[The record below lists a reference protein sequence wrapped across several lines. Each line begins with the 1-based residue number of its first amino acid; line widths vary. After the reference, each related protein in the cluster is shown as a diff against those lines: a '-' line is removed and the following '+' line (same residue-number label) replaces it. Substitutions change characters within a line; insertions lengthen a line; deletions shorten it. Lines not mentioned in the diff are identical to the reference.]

1 MPNIWHPLEGA
12 QNSDLGEK
20 RFLFKF
26 FNEVDIHRV
35 LTEAL
40 WTFNSH
46 LLIAHMIQENE
57 DPLSIPLVYSDW
69 WVQIHDLPPGFFRE
83 SVTVQ
88 FGNFIGKF
96 LEYDMKQLSNGYKSF
111 LRIRVK
117 IDVRKLLKR
126 RKKIMISESN
136 FTYAKFKYEK
146 LTLFCFLCGCL
157 GHRDSFCPM
166 RLQCGIQEVE
176 VGWDL
181 TLRAQPRRATTVNN
195 IWLREE
201 GEIIFLE
208 RIELSSNWAKIQGTI
223 MREDHEFDCNHFLG
237 INLEGSKFEFNYSQ
251 KQESRPIIGGDLLP
265 RKGQQLESNLNCGEL
280 IKGLEDVRPRNG
292 LNLPKMDCELEN
304 DPIASEERNK
314 RQRFD
319 SLTSNVSIIPD
330 SFEVTD
336 GQFAHFKTLLA
347 IFNGYA
353 DRKK

>member
-1 MPNIWHPLEGA
+1 
-12 QNSDLGEK
+12 
-20 RFLFKF
+20 
-26 FNEVDIHRV
+26 
-35 LTEAL
+35 
-40 WTFNSH
+40 
-46 LLIAHMIQENE
+46 MIQENE

-83 SVTVQ
+83 SVAVQ
-88 FGNFIGKF
+88 FGNFISKF

-136 FTYAKFKYEK
+136 FT
-146 LTLFCFLCGCL
+146 
-157 GHRDSFCPM
+157 
-166 RLQCGIQEVE
+166 
-176 VGWDL
+176 
-181 TLRAQPRRATTVNN
+181 
-195 IWLREE
+195 
-201 GEIIFLE
+201 
-208 RIELSSNWAKIQGTI
+208 
-223 MREDHEFDCNHFLG
+223 
-237 INLEGSKFEFNYSQ
+237 Q

-292 LNLPKMDCELEN
+292 LNQSKMDCELED